1 MLFDSAL
8 TKIIDEIASD
18 AARVQAEG
26 FDGGWVGE
34 TRHDPFMQVM
44 EAGRATSTL
53 QLGTAVA
60 IAFARNPMTVA
71 NSAYDLAAYT
81 RGRFVLGLGSQVK
94 PHIERRFAMPW
105 SNPAERM
112 RDFVLALR
120 AIWTSWS
127 DDTQLDHRGRFY
139 THTLMTPF
147 FAPPAHEWGPP
158 PVYLAGVG
166 PRMTEVAGEV
176 ADGFFVHAF
185 STPRY
190 ITDVT
195 IPALMGGRSRI
206 GRDDLEEFTIAGP
219 VFACV
224 GRDDAELESAITGT
238 KARIAFYASTPGY
251 RSVLDLHGWGG
262 VQEELTRLSK
272 AGRWLE
278 MGAAVDD
285 EMLHAFAV
293 VGDPAT
299 VGRQIVERYSGLMDR
314 VSFYAPYPHDASV
327 WPEVLAAARA
337 SDRTRTATSEGYR

>member
-1 MLFDSAL
+1 MLFDAAL
-8 TKIIDEIASD
+8 SKVIDAIATD
-18 AARVQAEG
+18 ATRVQAEG

-71 NSAYDLAAYT
+71 NSAYDLAAFT
-81 RGRFVLGLGSQVK
+81 SGRFVLGLGSQVK
-94 PHIERRFAMPW
+94 AHIERRFAMPW
-105 SNPAERM
+105 SSPAARM

-120 AIWTSWS
+120 AIWTAWS
-127 DDTQLDHRGRFY
+127 DGTQLDFHGQFY

-147 FAPPAHEWGPP
+147 FAPPAHQWGAP
-158 PVYLAGVG
+158 PVFLAGVG

-190 ITDVT
+190 IAEVT
-195 IPALMGGRSRI
+195 VPALMCGRQRI
-206 GRDDLEEFTIAGP
+206 GRDDLEGFSLAGP

-224 GRDDAELESAITGT
+224 GRDDAELAAAIVGT
-238 KARIAFYASTPGY
+238 RAQIAFYASTPGY
-251 RSVLDLHGWGG
+251 RSVLDLHGWGDA
-262 VQEELTRLSK
+262 QHELTRLSK
-272 AGRWLE
+272 AGRWLD
-278 MGAAVDD
+278 MGAVVDD

-293 VGDPAT
+293 VGDPET
-299 VGRQIVERYSGLMDR
+299 VGRQIATRYSNLMDR
-314 VSFYAPYPHDASV
+314 VSFYAPYPHDPSV
-327 WPEVLAAARA
+327 WPDVLAAARA
-337 SDRTRTATSEGYR
+337 ATTPTAVSEGHT